1 MESLVLLLTKYGY
14 FILFPIAV
22 VEGPIITVIAGF
34 LVSLGIM
41 NAFIVYAIIMAGDI
55 VGDSGVYLIGR
66 SGGALFSRYFKKHA
80 EKINK
85 AKAYFEIH
93 QHKAIIMSKIFHGIG
108 VAGLFTAGMLRVPYK
123 RYVTISFITTT
134 VQSLILIAVGILF
147 GHAYIQ
153 INKYLNYY
161 AAATIITGAII
172 IFIVAIKKLK
182 LFSD

>member
-1 MESLVLLLTKYGY
+1 MESLVLLLAKYGY

-22 VEGPIITVIAGF
+22 VEGPIITIIAGF

-41 NAFIVYAIIMAGDI
+41 NVFLVYAVVMAGDI
-55 VGDSGVYLIGR
+55 VGDTGVYMMGR

-80 EKINK
+80 EKISK
-85 AKAYFEIH
+85 AKAYFEVH
-93 QHKAIIMSKIFHGIG
+93 RHKALVMSKIFHGVG
-108 VAGLFTAGMLRVPYK
+108 VTGLFTAGMLHIPYK
-123 RYVTISFITTT
+123 HYITVCFITTT
-134 VQSLILIAVGILF
+134 VQSIVLVTIGILF

-161 AAATIITGAII
+161 AASTIIFGAII
-172 IFIVAIKKLK
+172 IFIIAIKKLK

>member
-14 FILFPIAV
+14 FILFPTAV
-22 VEGPIITVIAGF
+22 VEGPIITIIAGF

-41 NAFIVYAIIMAGDI
+41 NVFMVYAVVVAGDI
-55 VGDSGVYLIGR
+55 VGDTGVYMIGR
-66 SGGALFSRYFKKHA
+66 YGGALFSRYFKKHT

-85 AKAYFEIH
+85 AKSYFEAR
-93 QHKAIIMSKIFHGIG
+93 QHKALIISKIFHGIG
-108 VAGLFTAGMLRVPYK
+108 VTGLFTAGMLHIPYK
-123 RYVTISFITTT
+123 RYVMICFITTT
-134 VQSLILIAVGILF
+134 IQSIVLITIGILF

-161 AAATIITGAII
+161 AASTIIVGAII
-172 IFIVAIKKLK
+172 IFIIAIKKLK